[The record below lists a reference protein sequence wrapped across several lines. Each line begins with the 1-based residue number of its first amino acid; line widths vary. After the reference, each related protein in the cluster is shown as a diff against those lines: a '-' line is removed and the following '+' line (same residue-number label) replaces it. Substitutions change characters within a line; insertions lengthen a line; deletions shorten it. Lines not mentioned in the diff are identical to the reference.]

1 MEDLKQLPMILSV
14 NEVAGI
20 LGITSRTVRILV
32 NKNEIRCFRI
42 GRRIKIRKDWL
53 IEYIERNSKG
63 KNEKR
68 KCGKNIGSSFSR

>member
-42 GRRIKIRKDWL
+42 GRRIKIQKDWL

-63 KNEKR
+63 KK
-68 KCGKNIGSSFSR
+68 